1 MKKRFKTRSAILLA
15 AISLVLQATLS
26 PADMIVL
33 KDGQNIEVEKAS
45 EQEGNIFFYLH
56 GLKMRV
62 SKKAVLRVTKTNN
75 AEPASPAE
83 IKGSTAEDK
92 NRSTRRVRVEKII
105 EAGSLSVETP
115 AGEQREKKQLEI
127 RWSGFRDLNWAIGR
141 STLGRLTEVESGTGR
156 EEIKEYVR
164 ANEDLKMG
172 KARLDSIVY
181 AFWRHKLY
189 AVTIRA
195 AGHPNYLALRNEV
208 FNRFG
213 IGHKSDQNRELY
225 LWSDSYSDRM
235 LKYVDADQS
244 GLFWMRSKE
253 LNRMHQLPQ
262 IKTPSASSKSMET
275 KALRTN

>member
-33 KDGQNIEVEKAS
+33 KDGRNIEVEKAS
-45 EQEGNIFFYLH
+45 EREGNIFFYLH

-75 AEPASPAE
+75 AEPVSPAG

-92 NRSTRRVRVEKII
+92 NRSNRRVRVEKII
-105 EAGSLSVETP
+105 EAGSLSVENP
-115 AGEQREKKQLEI
+115 AGEQSKKKQPEI

-195 AGHPNYLALRNEV
+195 AGHTNYLALRNEV

-262 IKTPSASSKSMET
+262 LKTPSASLKSMET

>member
-1 MKKRFKTRSAILLA
+1 MKNVFKIINGIFWATTSLTLLPA
-15 AISLVLQATLS
+15 LS
-26 PADMIVL
+26 SADMIVL
-33 KDGQNIEVEKAS
+33 KTGQSIEVQNVY
-45 EQEGNIFFYLH
+45 EQEGNLFFYLH

-75 AEPASPAE
+75 DEPALPVG

-92 NRSTRRVRVEKII
+92 NRSNRIVRDEKII
-105 EAGSLSVETP
+105 EAGSLPVENP
-115 AGEQREKKQLEI
+115 AREQREKKQPEI

-172 KARLDSIVY
+172 KAQLDSIVY

-195 AGHPNYLALRNEV
+195 SGHANYLALRNEV

-213 IGHKSDQNRELY
+213 IGHKSDQNRERY
-225 LWSDSYSDRM
+225 LWSDPYSDRM

-244 GLFWMRSKE
+244 VLFWMRSKE

-262 IKTPSASSKSMET
+262 IKTPSTSLKFMEAN
-275 KALRTN
+275 ALRAN